1 MMANYCCCKVFDR
14 SLQQAG
20 DRSFSHLPIFA
31 SESGLCGYQVPC
43 NSGGGERPLDFL
55 PDRRVHQ
62 I

>member
-20 DRSFSHLPIFA
+20 DRSFSHLRICS
-31 SESGLCGYQVPC
+31 SESALCGYQVHR